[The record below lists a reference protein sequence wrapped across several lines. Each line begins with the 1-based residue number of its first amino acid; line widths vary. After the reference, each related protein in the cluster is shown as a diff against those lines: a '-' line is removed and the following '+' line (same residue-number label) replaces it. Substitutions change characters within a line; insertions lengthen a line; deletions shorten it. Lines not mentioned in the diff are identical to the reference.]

1 MFRGVG
7 RVHQMILMLPS
18 LSLFPLARA
27 YSRDL
32 TADFHGR
39 RHMAASRTCSGEVE
53 AFVVT
58 ALTAEAMSSCGGP
71 TLSSMLSGRWS
82 SRQSETCQSG
92 NVTLARQSFSKLQ
105 RTWS

>member
-32 TADFHGR
+32 TADVRGDGADGGSDVQLR
-39 RHMAASRTCSGEVE
+39 RAH
-53 AFVVT
+53 VVLHVIGQVVQQ
-58 ALTAEAMSSCGGP
+58 A
-71 TLSSMLSGRWS
+71 
-82 SRQSETCQSG
+82 
-92 NVTLARQSFSKLQ
+92 V
-105 RTWS
+105 